1 MSGWRKCINPTSH
14 NSVSVKSSVCRFRGR
29 ARSFKT
35 FSFKV
40 AGFRAR
46 LLCKRIGFRLFLSS
60 KVPILRFSFQLGGLW
75 RSLRVFFFFFFC
87 SSEAVCWLS
96 SISCSFF
103 SLLFKMSIRTFF
115 LQQKAS
121 VSPAAAD
128 RDTNTGRT
136 TQCYHYYNC
145 YLIIMIIIVRFHKI
159 KTDFQQKK
167 NNELEKLSVK
177 FHHKSQISSFLIFKS
192 KQEELINII
201 YKTEPSEQQTAIN
214 KNIKMGF

>member
-1 MSGWRKCINPTSH
+1 MWSRQSADLEDVPGVLKRFPLRSQDSGLDFSVKGLVSVCFCLLKYLF
-14 NSVSVKSSVCRFRGR
+14 SVSPFSSEVY
-29 ARSFKT
+29 
-35 FSFKV
+35 
-40 AGFRAR
+40 
-46 LLCKRIGFRLFLSS
+46 
-60 KVPILRFSFQLGGLW
+60 GGL
-75 RSLRVFFFFFFC
+75 LGFFFFFFFC

-201 YKTEPSEQQTAIN
+201 YKTEPSKQQTAIN